1 MSAPDPSPPRFTPF
15 VPEETD
21 LPELTVRAV
30 VIGVFMAIVLG
41 AANAYLGMRA
51 GLTVAATFPA
61 AVVAMAALRGVGGSV
76 LEENISR
83 TTASVGEALVAGA
96 IFTIPAFVISG
107 VWDELRYWESTAI
120 MLVGGLLGVLFI
132 IVLRRTM
139 VVEADLPFPES
150 VAAAELVKAGQGRQT
165 GAKYVF
171 QAMGIAGAWEL
182 VENSYGLQIVRDS
195 ATAFV
200 NLGRSTVEMFGQPV
214 SYAGGFILQSPAA
227 SPALV
232 GVGFIVGPRIAS
244 TVFAGAVLGWL
255 LLVPLGLFL
264 NPDAAAETADG
275 AALMALGEEVWLRQI
290 RPLAVGTMLV
300 AAFYTLFSL
309 RTALIE
315 GIGRA
320 FTDVQ
325 RAQTGAG
332 TVTRQNL
339 DLDFNKIGIALAAL
353 CLPLL
358 GLYWFF
364 SGSIPGALVLTVVMV
379 VLGFLFAAVA
389 GYLVGLLGS
398 SNNPISGLTLSTL
411 LIAAILMVG
420 LGVTG
425 PAGIL
430 GVLGVAGV
438 VCCAAGVAGDML
450 QDLKV
455 GHILGGTPWKME
467 VGEIIGVIVAA
478 LVLIL
483 PMMAMHEVYTIG
495 SAALPAPQAGL
506 MALMAE
512 GIVGGEMAWPLVV
525 TGMFLALG
533 LILIQSP
540 SPMLIAVGMYLP
552 FSATAAIFVGGI
564 IAWLLSRAL
573 AARDAGEAAVTRANN
588 TGVLLSSGFIAGEAL
603 MAVALAFM
611 VLGAAGIAGG
621 EVGRVLPSVAETAGF
636 PGWLQSLLGAL
647 VFGLLY
653 YLLVRVPLAAGEG
666 DTGPGA
672 PPS

>member
-1 MSAPDPSPPRFTPF
+1 MSTDDPPPRFTPF
-15 VPEETD
+15 VPDETD

-30 VIGVFMAIVLG
+30 VVGVGMAIVLG
-41 AANAYLGMRA
+41 AANAYVGMMA

-61 AVVAMAALRGVGGSV
+61 AVVAMAALRGLGGSV

-120 MLVGGLLGVLFI
+120 MLTGGLLGVLFI
-132 IVLRRTM
+132 IVLRRTL

-150 VAAAELVKAGQGRQT
+150 VAAAELVKAGQGGQT
-165 GAKYVF
+165 GARHVF
-171 QAMGIAGAWEL
+171 QAMGVAGAWEL
-182 VENSYGLQIVRDS
+182 VKNANGIQIVSSS
-195 ATAFV
+195 ATRFV
-200 NLGRSTVEMFGQPV
+200 DFGRSTVEMFGEPV
-214 SYAGGFILQSPAA
+214 RHAGGFILQSPAA

-232 GVGFIVGPRIAS
+232 GVGFIVGPSIAS
-244 TVFAGAVLGWL
+244 TLFAGAVLGWL
-255 LLVPLGLFL
+255 LLVPLALFL
-264 NPDAAAETADG
+264 NPEAAAAYPEEGAADAAALA
-275 AALMALGEEVWLRQI
+275 ALGEEIWLRQI
-290 RPLAVGTMLV
+290 RPLAVGTMIV
-300 AAFYTLFSL
+300 AAFHALFNL
-309 RTALIE
+309 RTALFA

-320 FTDVQ
+320 LADVR
-325 RAQTGAG
+325 RARTGAG
-332 TVTRQNL
+332 DVTRRNL
-339 DLDFNKIGIALAAL
+339 DLDFTRVGAAIAALAA
-353 CLPLL
+353 PLFA
-358 GLYWFF
+358 LYWFF
-364 SGSIPGALVLTVVMV
+364 SGSIPGALLLTVVMI

-420 LGVTG
+420 IGVTG

-438 VCCAAGVAGDML
+438 ACCAAGIAGDML

-467 VGEIIGVIVAA
+467 LAEIVGVIVAA
-478 LVLIL
+478 VVLIL
-483 PMMAMHEVYTIG
+483 PMMLMHEVYVIG
-495 SAALPAPQAGL
+495 SDVLPAPQAGL

-525 TGMFLALG
+525 AGTFLALG
-533 LILIQSP
+533 LILVNAP

-552 FSATAAIFVGGI
+552 FSSTAAIFVGGLL
-564 IAWLLSRAL
+564 AWRLSRSL
-573 AARDAGEAAVTRANN
+573 AARDAGAAAVTRANN

-603 MAVALAFM
+603 MAVLLALVVA
-611 VLGAAGIAGG
+611 GGTAAG
-621 EVGRVLPSVAETAGF
+621 VDRVLPFFSDSA
-636 PGWLQSLLGAL
+636 WLGAL
-647 VFGLLY
+647 VFVLLHH
-653 YLLVRVPLAAGEG
+653 LLVRAPLAAGG
-666 DTGPGA
+666 DRAGPGA
-672 PPS
+672 SS